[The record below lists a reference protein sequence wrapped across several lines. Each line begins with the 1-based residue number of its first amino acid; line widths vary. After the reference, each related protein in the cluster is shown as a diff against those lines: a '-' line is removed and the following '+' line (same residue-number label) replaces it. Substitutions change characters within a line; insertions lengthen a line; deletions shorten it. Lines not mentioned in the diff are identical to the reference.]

1 MNHGQGRDVST
12 RRRVTLSAGS
22 TQRGDEWHVATEVA
36 VEIDVNGVP
45 MTVMMATPDALED
58 LAVGLAFTEGVVIDP
73 DGIQQSTVAEFVDGV
88 VVNLEVA
95 EAAVNEQARR
105 SRLLEGRAGCGLCG
119 VETLAAAMR
128 RPVIQHVGGQ
138 VPPVSDAALSRAF
151 EQLPDRQPLNLLT
164 HSVHAAAWCTLA
176 GDIVAVREDVGRH
189 NALDKLAGWLL
200 RSMTADTSESVRSGF
215 VIVSSRLSFELVC
228 KAAAMGAAMLGSVS
242 APTTLALELAAT
254 AELPLA
260 CLGPGGA
267 IVRFQG

>member
-1 MNHGQGRDVST
+1 MRDGAGRDVSN
-12 RRRVTLSAGS
+12 RRRVTFS
-22 TQRGDEWHVATEVA
+22 TGTARHTDEWDVASEVA

-58 LAVGLAFTEGVVIDP
+58 LALGLAFTEGVVIDP
-73 DGIQQSTVAEFVDGV
+73 GGVQQTTVAAYVDGV
-88 VVNLEVA
+88 VVNLEVT

-119 VETLAAAMR
+119 VDTLAAAMR
-128 RPVIQHVGGQ
+128 RPVVQHVGGQ
-138 VPPVSDAALSRAF
+138 APTVSDAALSRAF
-151 EQLPDRQPLNLLT
+151 EELPDRQPLNQLT
-164 HSVHAAAWCTLA
+164 HSVHAAAWCTIS

-200 RSMTADTSESVRSGF
+200 RNPTDHTSESVRSGF

-228 KAAAMGAAMLGSVS
+228 KAAAMGAALLGSVS
-242 APTTLALELAAT
+242 APTTLALELAES

-267 IVRFQG
+267 IVRFQ